1 MTYGFRET
9 KPISLTAL
17 RFRDSPPDVLRRPRY
32 TGPGKPILFGGVP
45 FRPHGPRRD
54 LPELLMS
61 AAPLSCFVHL
71 ETAFAVFSSL

>member
-32 TGPGKPILFGGVP
+32 TGPGKPILFGGLP
-45 FRPHGPRRD
+45 FRPGVARRRFGATD
-54 LPELLMS
+54 VNRASIMLCS
-61 AAPLSCFVHL
+61 FVDHTCGL
-71 ETAFAVFSSL
+71 